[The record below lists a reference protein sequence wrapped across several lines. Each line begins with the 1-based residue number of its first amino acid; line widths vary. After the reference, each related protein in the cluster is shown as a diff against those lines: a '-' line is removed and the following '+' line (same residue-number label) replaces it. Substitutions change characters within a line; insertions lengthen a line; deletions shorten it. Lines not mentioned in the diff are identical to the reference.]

1 MIWGNFVLILIAIG
15 ANLPSPRYGVPR
27 ATCGAAL
34 AALAEAEL
42 SITARS
48 RWYKSAPVPASGQ
61 PWFINGVVR
70 VKTVLEPKS
79 LMALLLET
87 EETFGRRRNRANEPR
102 ILDLDLLA
110 YAGMTLGKNGE
121 AAEHLQLPHPRLHE
135 RAFVLLPLL
144 DVAPGWRH
152 PATGLSVEDLIA
164 ALPPGQRT
172 EALADAGG
180 VHGTEWQE
188 RNTTNGKGVDASGR

>member
-1 MIWGNFVLILIAIG
+1 MIWEYFVLILIAIG

-42 SITARS
+42 SITVRS
-48 RWYKSAPVPASGQ
+48 RWYKSPPEPASDQ

-70 VKTVLEPKS
+70 IKTVLEPKS

-87 EETFGRRRNRANEPR
+87 EEAFGRRRNRSNEPR

-110 YAGMTLGKNGE
+110 YAEMTLGENGE
-121 AAEHLQLPHPRLHE
+121 GAGSLRLPHPRLHE

-152 PATGLSVEDLIA
+152 PVTGQGVEDMIA
-164 ALPPGQRT
+164 ALGPGQQT
-172 EALADAGG
+172 EAIEDASG

-188 RNTTNGKGVDASGR
+188 RNAANGGGGDDSGR